1 MTEQL
6 EQILSQLTQPDNAII
21 QQVTTTNNFFQVS
34 AGLLDRRQVI
44 DVNVW

>member
-21 QQVTTTNNFFQVS
+21 QQVTS
-34 AGLLDRRQVI
+34 LLFDNIYQMYTRHFCSS
-44 DVNVW
+44 